1 LVYGCLVIC
10 ALLNEPSS
18 AMRSRVRFYIH
29 VAVTLVAFATVGN
42 APRITVLSAR
52 DLPSPRVALDAE
64 GDGAGG

>member
-1 LVYGCLVIC
+1 
-10 ALLNEPSS
+10 
-18 AMRSRVRFYIH
+18 MRSRVRFYIH